1 MKTRIIYTITFIC
14 IAFAV
19 VAQKDSKK
27 VVTADIK
34 VYGNCGMCK
43 ERIETA
49 LDTKGVKQAKWDPTT
64 KNLNVVYV
72 PSKITEQ
79 QICDLVAKAGHDT
92 DKSKAKDEVYAKLP
106 FCCLYRDHD
115 HSGIEDGKKDKHK
128 DQKDHH

>member
-1 MKTRIIYTITFIC
+1 MKTRIAFIITFIC
-14 IAFAV
+14 IAIASFA
-19 VAQKDSKK
+19 QTKSSK

-43 ERIETA
+43 ERIEAA

-79 QICDLVAKAGHDT
+79 QICDIVAKAGHDT

-115 HSGIEDGKKDKHK
+115 HSGIEDNKKDQH
-128 DQKDHH
+128 KDHH